1 MGDGRHGP
9 GPLPQGLARQI
20 RHAVLGGH
28 ILDHGPGGGDR
39 AARRDAGDDVG
50 LQGAVLSP
58 VRGIEADKALP
69 SPGAIGPLQEVQL
82 AADSGQ
88 LAGPGRFGVLLPH
101 QGYYKRLSVLELQA
115 ALSRPRRKQLWK
127 MIVRRKLEGQ
137 GACLRFFGKTKIAE
151 KLEALALQVNSNDSD
166 NKEAEG
172 ARMYFPALFGDGFT
186 RGEENDIN
194 GALNYAYAIVR
205 SLIARHLSARGFE
218 CAYGI
223 FHKNQFN
230 AFNLADDMIEPFR
243 PIVDCFVA
251 SKMQGSLDAS
261 RKRELFRIV
270 NLDVDSGGQAH
281 SLSNAVER
289 MAESLL
295 AFYRGERDDVVMPRL
310 IGTAEHL
317 YE

>member
-1 MGDGRHGP
+1 
-9 GPLPQGLARQI
+9 
-20 RHAVLGGH
+20 
-28 ILDHGPGGGDR
+28 
-39 AARRDAGDDVG
+39 
-50 LQGAVLSP
+50 
-58 VRGIEADKALP
+58 
-69 SPGAIGPLQEVQL
+69 
-82 AADSGQ
+82 
-88 LAGPGRFGVLLPH
+88 
-101 QGYYKRLSVLELQA
+101 
-115 ALSRPRRKQLWK
+115 
-127 MIVRRKLEGQ
+127 
-137 GACLRFFGKTKIAE
+137 
-151 KLEALALQVNSNDSD
+151 
-166 NKEAEG
+166 
-172 ARMYFPALFGDGFT
+172 MYFPALFGDGFT

>member
-1 MGDGRHGP
+1 MGY
-9 GPLPQGLARQI
+9 I
-20 RHAVLGGH
+20 N
-28 ILDHGPGGGDR
+28 IF
-39 AARRDAGDDVG
+39 
-50 LQGAVLSP
+50 
-58 VRGIEADKALP
+58 
-69 SPGAIGPLQEVQL
+69 IGTEQCVKVK
-82 AADSGQ
+82 DGQ
-88 LAGPGRFGVLLPH
+88 LLVQEGRETFPLEDVNCVMVDNLRTTVSVYALQQLSAAGATVILCDEKHTPSSVLLPH
-101 QGYYKRLSVLELQA
+101 QGYYKRLSVLESQA

-137 GACLRFFGKTKIAE
+137 GACLRFFGKTEIAE
-151 KLEALALQVNSNDSD
+151 KLETLALQVNSNDSD

-172 ARMYFPALFGDGFT
+172 ARLYFPALFGDGFT
-186 RGEENDIN
+186 RGEENDVN

-251 SKMQGSLDAS
+251 SKIQGTLDAS